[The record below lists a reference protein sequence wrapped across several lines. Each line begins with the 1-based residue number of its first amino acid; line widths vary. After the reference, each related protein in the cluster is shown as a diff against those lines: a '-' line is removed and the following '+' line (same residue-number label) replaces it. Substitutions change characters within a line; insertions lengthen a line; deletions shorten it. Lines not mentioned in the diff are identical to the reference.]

1 MSQID
6 FDGSPFD
13 EGREAKRQAQP
24 PRDRILQ
31 LTSITADTVLV
42 TQLSEHRELAG
53 IISGGWDRA
62 GQSIGTRPFVATA
75 IRARFGAIK
84 GISIHLDGTP
94 HRGLVIV
101 MLTNP
106 PLAVRID
113 DWRNKM
119 TANQTARLHS
129 FAREIVVAAW
139 PGEEAR

>member
-1 MSQID
+1 MIQKI
-6 FDGSPFD
+6 PA
-13 EGREAKRQAQP
+13 E
-24 PRDRILQ
+24 
-31 LTSITADTVLV
+31 SIPQFTRVTPDTVLV
-42 TQLSEHRELAG
+42 IQQPEHRKLAR
-53 IISGGWDRA
+53 IIAGGWDRA